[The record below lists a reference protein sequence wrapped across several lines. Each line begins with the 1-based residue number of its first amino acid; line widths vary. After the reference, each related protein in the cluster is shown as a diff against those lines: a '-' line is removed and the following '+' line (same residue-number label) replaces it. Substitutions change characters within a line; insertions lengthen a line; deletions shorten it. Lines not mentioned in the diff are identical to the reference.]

1 MSESVYVISSDDV
14 RAAAAALPEVT
25 GLETIGEPVE
35 DDDLDETA
43 DTEGRMSIHHFTL
56 TVSGLTY
63 DQTDR
68 LYEAG
73 CDDALLSECNG
84 VVTLDFAR
92 EAPDML
98 TAIASAIDDIVRS
111 GALVR
116 HLEPIRES
124 EPA

>member
-1 MSESVYVISSDDV
+1 M
-14 RAAAAALPEVT
+14 RAAAALSKVT
-25 GLETIGEPVE
+25 DLET
-35 DDDLDETA
+35 TA
-43 DTEGRMSIHHFTL
+43 DTEGRVSIHRFTL
-56 TVSGLTY
+56 TVSGLTC
-63 DQTDR
+63 DQTDG

-73 CDDALLSECNG
+73 CDDALVSECNG

-98 TAIASAIDDIVRS
+98 TAIAGAIDDVVRA